1 MKAGNLCMCALLN
14 SLVSCQL
21 HVRQSD
27 AERERAGK
35 KAGAKTF
42 RSKSFLF
49 TLVTTACV

>member
-27 AERERAGK
+27 AGK

>member
-27 AERERAGK
+27 AERAGK